1 MGNIRTLYRRF
12 APFLFVRASAQRVFW
27 VVESLLSW
35 EFCKNLHLRWTLG
48 TVQYLFDF
56 PRLSLTRC
64 QSFVFV
70 VRFSLLSALELIY
83 HPFSKRFWRV
93 CVCVCVKVLA
103 TGAGAERRGRETLG
117 LLALTRL
124 ALQLHFA
131 ILDLCHIDASA
142 SKKEKQWQKI
152 SQKKEE
158 STLQGRFRTSLYL

>member
-1 MGNIRTLYRRF
+1 M
-12 APFLFVRASAQRVFW
+12 
-27 VVESLLSW
+27 
-35 EFCKNLHLRWTLG
+35 
-48 TVQYLFDF
+48 
-56 PRLSLTRC
+56 
-64 QSFVFV
+64 
-70 VRFSLLSALELIY
+70 RFSLLSALELIY

-142 SKKEKQWQKI
+142 SKKEKQ
-152 SQKKEE
+152 
-158 STLQGRFRTSLYL
+158 